1 MFAGLSN
8 RVSGFNVQDTMASV
22 RTSPAAQAASAKF
35 SFYKARTM
43 ATINK
48 NKKNLIIIVV
58 IIFFI
63 VVYFVIFFRRVPRFL
78 SRMNKNYTACKITS
92 LRYNTKV
99 MANTANY
106 KLKDFYI
113 ASSYKSYL
121 PCTNYMDYASIDSL
135 QRILFFGC
143 RHIDIDIMN
152 SGFDCTNLVVC
163 AGRERG
169 NWHYTTSIP
178 LEKTLEFI
186 SLYAFGKE
194 VPNGDDPLFLSLN
207 FNTWHNKEAFD
218 ECATLIKKFFIRKLL
233 PIEYGYKGRQS
244 KVNICDIPI
253 KNILD
258 KVVIICNDDVIDT
271 DMDEL
276 VNMGSSDYGNIRTVT
291 HKEILDCKDIK
302 EFREFNK
309 TYMTKVVPSF
319 EGRMKRNFNH
329 LLPYYLGC
337 QFICMNYT
345 EPDQWMRL
353 YVNTFS
359 EYSFVLKPYK
369 LRHKIDNIKRP
380 FSNTY

>member
-1 MFAGLSN
+1 MFGKLGN
-8 RVSGFNVQDTMASV
+8 QLSGFNARDTITSV
-22 RTSPAAQAASAKF
+22 SQSPSAQAMGAKY
-35 SFYKARTM
+35 SLWKTR
-43 ATINK
+43 ATLKINK
-48 NKKNLIIIVV
+48 NKKTLIII
-58 IIFFI
+58 FI
-63 VVYFVIFFRRVPRFL
+63 VFLICLSYFVIFFRRIPRFL
-78 SRMNKNYTACKITS
+78 SRMDKHYIACKITS
-92 LRYNTKV
+92 LQYNDKV
-99 MANTANY
+99 MNGNY

-121 PCTNYMDYASIDSL
+121 PCTNYIDYSCIDSI
-135 QRILFFGC
+135 QKILFYGG

-152 SGFDCTNLVVC
+152 YGYDCSNLVVC
-163 AGRERG
+163 NGRG
-169 NWHYTTSIP
+169 NGNWQYTTSIA

-186 SLYAFGKE
+186 SKYAFGKE
-194 VPNGDDPLFLSLN
+194 VPNREDPLFLSIN
-207 FNTWHNKEAFD
+207 FNTWYNKESFD
-218 ECATLIKKFFIRKLL
+218 LCASLIKKFFIRKLL
-233 PIEYGYKGRQS
+233 PIEYGYKGRES

-258 KVVIICNDDVIDT
+258 KLVIICDDNVEDT
-271 DMDEL
+271 DMDEI

-319 EGRMKRNFNH
+319 SGRMKQNYNY

-345 EPDQWMRL
+345 EPDQWMKL

-359 EYSFVLKPYK
+359 EHSLVLKPYK
-369 LRHKIDNIKRP
+369 LRHKLDNIKRP
-380 FSNTY
+380 FSNSY